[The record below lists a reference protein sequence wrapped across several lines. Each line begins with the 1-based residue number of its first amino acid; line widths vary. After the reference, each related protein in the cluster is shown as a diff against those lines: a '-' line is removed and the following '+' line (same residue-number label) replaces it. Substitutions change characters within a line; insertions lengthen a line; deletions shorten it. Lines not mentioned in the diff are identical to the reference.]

1 MVRRRE
7 EVQIGFEYAKLVVI
21 EYARLHQIKPS
32 SRFDAVID
40 LFSNSHIE
48 PPKHYNPSTLPSSQT
63 FIMHPH
69 QQHPSLSSMP
79 RLNTCQSLPNFQP
92 NTNFSTLSYQPPQN
106 LHYAPV
112 LARP

>member
-7 EVQIGFEYAKLVVI
+7 EVQIGFEYAKLVLI
-21 EYARLHQIKPS
+21 EYARMHQIKPS

-40 LFSNSHIE
+40 LFSNSHLE
-48 PPKHYNPSTLPSSQT
+48 PPKNYNPSTLPSSQT
-63 FIMHPH
+63 IHTN
-69 QQHPSLSSMP
+69 QQPPSIS
-79 RLNTCQSLPNFQP
+79 RLNTQSLPNFHN

-112 LARP
+112 LIRP